1 MFDGFNCYFVDD
13 RQRINLMKGSRKWI
27 FQRISALITAPLIV
41 WFLLSLISLSTSDY
55 NSVVFFFSKP
65 LFLSLTVILLIA
77 GFFHAKIGLS
87 EIFEDYIQDEKIK
100 NVANLLSFLLSIIV
114 PSITIILLLYKFFI
128 I

>member
-13 RQRINLMKGSRKWI
+13 RQRINLMKASRKWI

-55 NSVVFFFSKP
+55 NSVVIFFSKP

-100 NVANLLSFLLSIIV
+100 NVANLLTFILSIII
-114 PSITIILLLYKFFI
+114 PSITIILLLYKF
-128 I
+128 

>member
-1 MFDGFNCYFVDD
+1 MFVGFNCYFVDD
-13 RQRINLMKGSRKWI
+13 WQGINLMKASRKWI
-27 FQRISALITAPLIV
+27 FQRVSALITAPLIV

-55 NSVVFFFSKP
+55 NSVVIFFSKP
-65 LFLSLTVILLIA
+65 LFLSLTVILLIT

-114 PSITIILLLYKFFI
+114 PSITIILLLYKF
-128 I
+128 

>member
-1 MFDGFNCYFVDD
+1 MFVSFNCYFVDD
-13 RQRINLMKGSRKWI
+13 WQGINLMKASRKWI
-27 FQRISALITAPLIV
+27 FQRVSALITAPLIV

-55 NSVVFFFSKP
+55 NSVVIFFSKP

-87 EIFEDYIQDEKIK
+87 EIFEDYIHDEKIK

-114 PSITIILLLYKFFI
+114 PSITIILLLYKF
-128 I
+128 